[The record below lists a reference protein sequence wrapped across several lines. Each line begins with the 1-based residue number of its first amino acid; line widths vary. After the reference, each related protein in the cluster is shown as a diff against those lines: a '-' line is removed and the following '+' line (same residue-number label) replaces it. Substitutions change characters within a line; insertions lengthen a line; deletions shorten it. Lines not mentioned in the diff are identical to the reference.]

1 MNRIVVCL
9 DCPHY
14 QKGGYCT
21 KTRKDV
27 GALTPA
33 CDKAPNETEDLE
45 PTDDALETPQA
56 PDTKKCE
63 RCGEVLPLTSF
74 GWINTKTGR
83 RKRRICQDCY
93 HEVMVIA
100 HSKDKKAPGKASE
113 GHKICNICHKELP
126 LSAFGVNKATKDGL
140 MPCCKECK
148 ASVQKKYRERMKT
161 ATERQKPTGRPKKV
175 TEDPETKR
183 CPKCGR
189 DLPRSAFHPKPE
201 AKSGLQSYCK
211 ECSAKAKKKPSKPK
225 TTMHTMN
232 TQTPTP
238 APVLNEGIATMKTD
252 KITNPFD
259 AFKDHQL
266 ADELRARGYYVKA
279 EKTVTITL

>member
-27 GALTPA
+27 GALSPA
-33 CDKAPNETEDLE
+33 CDKAPQEKTDGDAVDTVEITEPAE
-45 PTDDALETPQA
+45 ESQT
-56 PDTKKCE
+56 TKKCE
-63 RCGEVLPLTSF
+63 RCGEILPLSSF
-74 GWINTKTGR
+74 GWINSKAGR

-126 LSAFGVNKATKDGL
+126 LSAFGVNKASKDGL

-148 ASVQKKYRERMKT
+148 AMAQKEYRERMKT

-175 TEDPETKR
+175 TEDLETKH

-189 DLPRSAFHPKPE
+189 DLPRSAFHPKLE

-211 ECSAKAKKKPSKPK
+211 ECNRPKSKK
-225 TTMHTMN
+225 TMN
-232 TQTPTP
+232 TPTTTPTP

-252 KITNPFD
+252 KLTNPFD
-259 AFKDHQL
+259 AFKDHEL
-266 ADELRARGYYVKA
+266 ADELRARGYNVRA
-279 EKTVTITL
+279 EKTVTIQL

>member
-27 GALTPA
+27 GALSPA
-33 CDKAPNETEDLE
+33 CDKAPQEKTDGDAVDTVEITEPAE
-45 PTDDALETPQA
+45 ESQT
-56 PDTKKCE
+56 TKKCE
-63 RCGEVLPLTSF
+63 RCGEILPLSSF
-74 GWINTKTGR
+74 GWINSKAGR

-126 LSAFGVNKATKDGL
+126 LSAFGVNKASKDGL

-148 ASVQKKYRERMKT
+148 AMAQKEYRERMKT

-175 TEDPETKR
+175 TEDLETKH

-189 DLPRSAFHPKPE
+189 DLPRSAFHPKLE

-211 ECSAKAKKKPSKPK
+211 ECNRPKSKK
-225 TTMHTMN
+225 TMN
-232 TQTPTP
+232 TPTTTPTP
-238 APVLNEGIATMKTD
+238 APVLNESIATMKT
-252 KITNPFD
+252 TTANPFST
-259 AFKDHQL
+259 FKDHEL
-266 ADELRARGYYVKA
+266 ADELRARGYEVTA
-279 EKTVTITL
+279 TRTVTITL

>member
-33 CDKAPNETEDLE
+33 CDKAPKETEDLE
-45 PTDDALETPQA
+45 PTDDAPETPQV

-148 ASVQKKYRERMKT
+148 AMVQKKYRERMKT

-175 TEDPETKR
+175 TEDPETKH

-189 DLPRSAFHPKPE
+189 DLPRSAFHPKLE

-211 ECSAKAKKKPSKPK
+211 ECNRPKSKK
-225 TTMHTMN
+225 TMN
-232 TQTPTP
+232 TTTPTPTP
-238 APVLNEGIATMKTD
+238 APVLNESIATMKTD

-259 AFKDHQL
+259 AFKDHEL
-266 ADELRARGYYVKA
+266 ADELRARGYNVRA
-279 EKTVTITL
+279 EKTVTIQL

>member
-14 QKGGYCT
+14 QKGGYCI

-33 CDKAPNETEDLE
+33 CDKAPKEK
-45 PTDDALETPQA
+45 TDDDILDTTEIIENAPQT
-56 PDTKKCE
+56 TKKCE
-63 RCGEVLPLTSF
+63 RCGEILPLSSF
-74 GWINTKTGR
+74 GWINAKDGR
-83 RKRRICQDCY
+83 RKRRICKDCY
-93 HEVMVIA
+93 HEVMA
-100 HSKDKKAPGKASE
+100 TCHNKNKGASE
-113 GHKICNICHKELP
+113 GHKICNICYKELP
-126 LSAFGVNKATKDGL
+126 LSAFGVNKASKDGL

-148 ASVQKKYRERMKT
+148 AKAQREYRERMKT
-161 ATERQKPTGRPKKV
+161 ATTIKKSAGRPPKKV
-175 TEDPETKR
+175 TEDPATKH

-189 DLPRSAFHPKPE
+189 DLPRSAFHLRLE

-211 ECSAKAKKKPSKPK
+211 ECNNRSKSKK
-225 TTMHTMN
+225 TMN
-232 TQTPTP
+232 TTTPTP
-238 APVLNEGIATMKTD
+238 APVLNEGIATVKTD

-266 ADELRARGYYVKA
+266 ADELRARGYDVTATKI
-279 EKTVTITL
+279 VTIQL

>member
-27 GALTPA
+27 GALSPA

-45 PTDDALETPQA
+45 PTDDAPETQQVQ
-56 PDTKKCE
+56 DTKKCE

-148 ASVQKKYRERMKT
+148 ALEQKKYRERMKT

-175 TEDPETKR
+175 TEDPETKH

-189 DLPRSAFHPKPE
+189 DLPRSAFHPKLE

-211 ECSAKAKKKPSKPK
+211 DCNRPKSKKA
-225 TTMHTMN
+225 MN
-232 TQTPTP
+232 TPTTTPTP
-238 APVLNEGIATMKTD
+238 APVLNESIATMKT
-252 KITNPFD
+252 TTANPFST
-259 AFKDHQL
+259 FKDHEL
-266 ADELRARGYYVKA
+266 ADELRARGYEVTA
-279 EKTVTITL
+279 TRTVTITL

>member
-1 MNRIVVCL
+1 MARIVVCL

-27 GALTPA
+27 GALSPA
-33 CDKAPNETEDLE
+33 CDKAPQEKTDEDIIETV
-45 PTDDALETPQA
+45 ETPETNAQ
-56 PDTKKCE
+56 PTTKKCE

-113 GHKICNICHKELP
+113 GHKICNICHKTLP
-126 LSAFGVNKATKDGL
+126 LSAFGVNKAQKDGL

-148 ASVQKKYRERMKT
+148 RQTQKEYRERKKT
-161 ATERQKPTGRPKKV
+161 TTTIKKFPGRPPKKV
-175 TEDPETKR
+175 TADPETKH

-189 DLPRSAFHPKPE
+189 DLPRSAFHPKLE

-211 ECSAKAKKKPSKPK
+211 ECNRPKSKKA
-225 TTMHTMN
+225 MN
-232 TQTPTP
+232 TPTTTPTP
-238 APVLNEGIATMKTD
+238 APVISEGIATVKTSQLG
-252 KITNPFD
+252 NPFD
-259 AFKDHQL
+259 AFKDHEL
-266 ADELRARGYYVKA
+266 AEELRARGYNVTA
-279 EKTVTITL
+279 SKTVTIQL